1 MNTILH
7 QRQLEE
13 YYCTLVLRGVRS
25 EAAHSHDG
33 QLGTAVPGALSP
45 KASAQ
50 IELPGVPLGSFQGT
64 TYDEVTLALHPGDVF
79 VFYSDGVSE
88 AMNDAGG
95 EFTSER
101 IIEVVNSSVQLPAAK
116 IVEALVG
123 AVEEWRAG
131 APPNDDMTAVA
142 LKITA

>member
-1 MNTILH
+1 M
-7 QRQLEE
+7 
-13 YYCTLVLRGVRS
+13 
-25 EAAHSHDG
+25 
-33 QLGTAVPGALSP
+33 
-45 KASAQ
+45 
-50 IELPGVPLGSFQGT
+50 PLGSFQGT

-101 IIEVVNSSVQLPAAK
+101 IIEVVNSIRRSCPAAK
-116 IVEALVG
+116 IVEALVA

-131 APPNDDMTAVA
+131 APPNDDMTAVV